1 MNPFAAFILGL
12 LAGWVAEWII
22 DWLYWRKRLA
32 ACQAAEQNC
41 KETRQKLEDEL
52 AALRKEYETLRNAQI
67 PAPMAEMPNRGEPV
81 EVVAPLPDKLQ
92 RIKGIGP
99 VIEKKLN
106 EAGVFTFDQLGEK
119 DIHYLREVL
128 GDVIERLA
136 DEDSLLEQA
145 RQFAREKQQ
154 KG

>member
-12 LAGWVAEWII
+12 LAGWVVEWII
-22 DWLYWRKRLA
+22 DWLYWRKRMA
-32 ACQAAEQNC
+32 SYQAAEQNC

-52 AALRKEYETLRNAQI
+52 AALRKEYETLRAEQTST
-67 PAPMAEMPNRGEPV
+67 PMAELPTRAEPV

-106 EAGVFTFDQLGEK
+106 EAGIFTFEQLGEK
-119 DIHYLREVL
+119 DIHYLRGVL